1 MVMFP
6 LNTTAIAFDFCG
18 GFPETRGEVVFVGV
32 RLEALGRPQLEA
44 VPKVEVCLPAVTEPH
59 LFLAIIWSMKL
70 SQLK

>member
-1 MVMFP
+1 M
-6 LNTTAIAFDFCG
+6 
-18 GFPETRGEVVFVGV
+18 FVGV